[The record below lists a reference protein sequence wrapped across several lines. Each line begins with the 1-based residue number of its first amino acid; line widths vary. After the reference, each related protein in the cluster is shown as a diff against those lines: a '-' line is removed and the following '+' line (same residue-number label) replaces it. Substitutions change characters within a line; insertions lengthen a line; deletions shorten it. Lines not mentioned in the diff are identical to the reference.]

1 MAVAVDTDAMTLP
14 KAAILLALP
23 IAGMAAAQPFWVGQ
37 LGDAALVELDGNLH
51 SLQRGEVVA
60 DMELLALGEQLQLRW
75 KGQVLTLELA
85 AARAPAVQKTR
96 LTLENQGRGF
106 QVAGRIDGRAVDWM
120 IDTGATEVVISETL
134 ASSLGIQP
142 HPRAA
147 QVNTAAGM
155 VQGRSASLARIQI
168 DDWVLT
174 DVAAIVLAGDYPAR
188 PLLGLS
194 ALAQFQIQLRGNK
207 MVLEPIQGSGIIRSR

>member
-1 MAVAVDTDAMTLP
+1 MTLP

-23 IAGMAAAQPFWVGQ
+23 IAGMVAAQPLWVGQ
-37 LGDAALVELDGNLH
+37 LGDAALVELDGTLH

-75 KGQVLTLELA
+75 QGQLLTLGLA

-96 LTLENQGRGF
+96 LTLENQGGGF

-120 IDTGATEVVISETL
+120 IDTGATEVVISESL
-134 ASSLGIQP
+134 AATLGIQP

-155 VQGRSASLARIQI
+155 VQGRPASLARIQI
-168 DDWVLT
+168 DQWVLT
-174 DVAAIVLAGDYPAR
+174 DVAAIVLPGDYPAR

-194 ALAQFQIQLRGNK
+194 ALARFKIQLRANK